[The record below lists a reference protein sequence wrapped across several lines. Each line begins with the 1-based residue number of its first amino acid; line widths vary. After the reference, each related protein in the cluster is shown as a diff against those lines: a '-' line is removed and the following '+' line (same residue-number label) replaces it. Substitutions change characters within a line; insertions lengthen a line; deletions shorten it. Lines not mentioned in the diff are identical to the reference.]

1 MFALNV
7 IPPITPYW
15 LTMSHIIPFPHSHII
30 YNCLVVQIF
39 LFFAH
44 IQLQIVLKGRNYHPL
59 LENLDFS
66 GTEAPLDLRPVCKF
80 KFVRCGPGEKN
91 QSALSFLVEA
101 WRPDETRE
109 HHFPQNLISKSK
121 FFSSLTLI
129 IPGGGGA
136 IIIPLKFLKIHI
148 GPPHFNRER

>member
-1 MFALNV
+1 MQKEARLSTQNRDRINCHCILDLLMFALKV

-66 GTEAPLDLRPVCKF
+66 GTEPPLDLRPVCKF
-80 KFVRCGPGEKN
+80 KFVRCGPGEEN
-91 QSALSFLVEA
+91 QSSLSFSVEA
-101 WRPDETRE
+101 WRPDEVRE
-109 HHFPQNLISKSK
+109 HLFPNSKIEI
-121 FFSSLTLI
+121 FIDFC
-129 IPGGGGA
+129 
-136 IIIPLKFLKIHI
+136 
-148 GPPHFNRER
+148 

>member
-1 MFALNV
+1 MQKEARLSTQNRDKINCHCILDLLMFALNV

-80 KFVRCGPGEKN
+80 KFVRCGPGEKTR
-91 QSALSFLVEA
+91 ALYLSRLK
-101 WRPDETRE
+101 RGGPM
-109 HHFPQNLISKSK
+109 K
-121 FFSSLTLI
+121 FENTFFQIGKLRFS
-129 IPGGGGA
+129 
-136 IIIPLKFLKIHI
+136 
-148 GPPHFNRER
+148 